1 MKYAL
6 ADALKVRELSWK
18 GLGVRFC
25 VSAVPPKPAALKM
38 RAVSMPLTGSKGLED
53 QLAGAFQRPLVL
65 PIQVSALADAANPR
79 IVPAAA
85 ATSRRNKWGERLR
98 CLRFMIFVS
107 QSPN

>member
-65 PIQVSALADAANPR
+65 PIQGSALAGGGHPAKRGAAGAGGGGTQR
-79 IVPAAA
+79 GGGGA
-85 ATSRRNKWGERLR
+85 
-98 CLRFMIFVS
+98 RFR
-107 QSPN
+107 